1 MGTIFELSIPPTE
14 KLVLLAMADHARD
27 DGTGCYPSIATL
39 AKKTSLSRRG
49 TQKLVARLKASRLI
63 DDTGKTSR
71 FGTVEY
77 SITLARG
84 GEQGSLLFQPRGR
97 TPGTKGGERRD
108 AKGANLKT
116 RTCEPGSPESL
127 RTKSLT
133 GSDDDDRES
142 AGAGRYDSRIEKFR
156 SAILQKFHSQADE
169 EFLNAALEVID
180 QRAWDRQTRIAS
192 VKFFETA
199 VENFLQD
206 PNECASLKESLQ
218 QKRERRERF
227 MPGFRPEDYSDTP
240 DSGRALRMLGAHR
253 VQMAAQLREA
263 ATGAQGVRDLCP
275 ALAEEWKKLAKEAEN
290 VDDIPDAESMLMEL
304 EVFDE
309 SIDASLKKH
318 LGERFTRTQL
328 NLPRFCAVKSVAA

>member
-1 MGTIFELSIPPTE
+1 MGSIFELSIPPTE

-27 DGTGCYPSIATL
+27 DGTGCYPSISTL

-49 TQKLVARLKASRLI
+49 TQKLVARLKAAHLI
-63 DDTGKTSR
+63 DDTGKVSR

-84 GEQGSLLFQPRGR
+84 GEQGSLPFQPRGR

-108 AKGANLKT
+108 AKGANLET

-133 GSDDDDRES
+133 GGDDDDRES
-142 AGAGRYDSRIEKFR
+142 AGTGRYNSRIEKFR
-156 SAILQKFHSQADE
+156 DAILQKFQGRADE
-169 EFLNAALEVID
+169 EFLNAALEIID
-180 QRAWDRQTRIAS
+180 QRAWDRRTRIAS

-199 VENFLQD
+199 IENFLQD
-206 PNECASLKESLQ
+206 PNECASLRASLQ
-218 QKRERRERF
+218 RKRKLRERF
-227 MPGFRPEDYSDTP
+227 MPGFRPESYSDSR
-240 DSGRALRMLGAHR
+240 DSSHALQMLRAHR
-253 VQMAAQLREA
+253 IQMAAQLRDA

-275 ALAEEWKKLAKEAEN
+275 ALAEEWKRLAKEAEN
-290 VDDIPDAESMLMEL
+290 VEDIPDAESMLTEL
-304 EVFDE
+304 ELFDE

-328 NLPRFCAVKSVAA
+328 NLPRFCAVRSAAA